1 MTDLKIPVF
10 LNSCR
15 INFSAA
21 VFLIRQIPILNTF
34 LCNKKYYNLAVRHA
48 QQGISY
54 FTEKRKTSETR
65 IKTGARRFSKYVQ
78 TDWQSCKIK
87 VGQRGAGEMS
97 PGKRP
102 L

>member
-15 INFSAA
+15 TFAA

-97 PGKRP
+97 PGKRS

>member
-1 MTDLKIPVF
+1 MTNLKIPVF

-54 FTEKRKTSETR
+54 FTEKT
-65 IKTGARRFSKYVQ
+65 
-78 TDWQSCKIK
+78 
-87 VGQRGAGEMS
+87 
-97 PGKRP
+97 
-102 L
+102 